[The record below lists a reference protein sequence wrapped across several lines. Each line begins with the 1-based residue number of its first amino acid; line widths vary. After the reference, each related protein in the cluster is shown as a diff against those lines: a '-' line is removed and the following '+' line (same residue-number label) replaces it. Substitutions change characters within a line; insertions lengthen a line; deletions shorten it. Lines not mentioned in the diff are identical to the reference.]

1 MRAAQRLDDA
11 RARLAE
17 VQSNRTKLAS
27 GIKKYEELVSQ
38 TENSPTDRKQVEDL
52 LPQLKARFAA
62 LENEEQQ
69 RQTTEIEAEDELRTE
84 RAKLGE
90 LPVQLDH
97 LEKLLEGSGSNRL
110 PTRIKS
116 GCDQVRPESA
126 RFTLFRSGE

>member
-17 VQSNRTKLAS
+17 VQSNRTTLAS
-27 GIKKYEELVSQ
+27 DIKKYEELVSQ
-38 TENSPTDRKQVEDL
+38 TENAPTDRKQVEDL

-69 RQTTEIEAEDELRTE
+69 RQRTEIEAEDELRTE

-90 LPVQLDH
+90 LRV
-97 LEKLLEGSGSNRL
+97 
-110 PTRIKS
+110 
-116 GCDQVRPESA
+116 
-126 RFTLFRSGE
+126 